1 MAERLFIVY
10 LNGAG
15 DPLDPAYTQPVRA
28 SDVEVSDGHLIFTY
42 ADGELSAFFALSAV
56 RSWREADG
64 SELVQ

>member
-1 MAERLFIVY
+1 MAPVT
-10 LNGAG
+10 
-15 DPLDPAYTQPVRA
+15 PMDPAHKQPVRA
-28 SDVEVSDGHLIFTY
+28 SEVEVSDGYLIFTS